1 MKIYQSLRNAP
12 RDRIAS
18 GLIAVAALFGALT
31 LAKGA
36 SYFAT
41 GAETRGLVA
50 EVGAQGRPDPND
62 TKVYVEQ
69 AKAAAEALKE
79 KNLFVKKPPK
89 QHPIKEV
96 EGILGSEVLIAG
108 KWYSVGAKIKDAEIV
123 AIRPTEITV
132 KWDGKEKTFAPLAS
146 GTGPSSSGGPRRP
159 PEMRGPPPPE
169 QPRDSGPQKVEV
181 TVEAGDDDPLAW
193 MGVDLPASVKEK
205 LLGHWN
211 SLSDEQKA
219 EAKEQWNNMSD
230 EQKEEA
236 LEQMESM
243 DEL

>member
-1 MKIYQSLRNAP
+1 MKAYQIFKQASH
-12 RDRIAS
+12 DRIAS
-18 GLIAVAALFGALT
+18 GLIAVAALFGALA

-50 EVGAQGRPDPND
+50 AVGTQGRPDPND

-96 EGILGSEVLIAG
+96 NAILGSEALIAG
-108 KWYSVGAKIKDAEIV
+108 KWYSVGAKIKDAEII
-123 AIRPTEITV
+123 AIRPTDIIV

-146 GTGPSSSGGPRRP
+146 VSAHR
-159 PEMRGPPPPE
+159 M
-169 QPRDSGPQKVEV
+169 
-181 TVEAGDDDPLAW
+181 
-193 MGVDLPASVKEK
+193 
-205 LLGHWN
+205 
-211 SLSDEQKA
+211 
-219 EAKEQWNNMSD
+219 
-230 EQKEEA
+230 
-236 LEQMESM
+236 
-243 DEL
+243 

>member
-1 MKIYQSLRNAP
+1 MKAYQIFKQAS

-18 GLIAVAALFGALT
+18 GLIAVAALFGALA

-50 EVGAQGRPDPND
+50 KVGTQGRPDPND

-69 AKAAAEALKE
+69 AEAAAEALKE

-96 EGILGSEVLIAG
+96 EGILGSEALIAG
-108 KWYSVGAKIKDAEIV
+108 KWYGVGAKVKDAEIV

-146 GTGPSSSGGPRRP
+146 GGGPSSSGGPPKR
-159 PEMRGPPPPE
+159 PEMRGPPPPD
-169 QPRDSGPQKVEV
+169 QPRDSGPERVEV
-181 TVEAGDDDPLAW
+181 TVEEGDDDPLAW

-205 LLGHWN
+205 LLEHWN

-219 EAKEQWNNMSD
+219 EAREKWENMSEEEKEQAV
-230 EQKEEA
+230 EA
-236 LEQMESM
+236 MERM
-243 DEL
+243 